1 MLARISGEPGGAQW
15 LYAPR
20 LPGPTGRSRASSG
33 GQPSF
38 GRVLLGVI
46 LLGVQVVADLA
57 ALLTVRPLEGQ
68 GTDTPKVHDFQLAPV
83 QLPAELAQQAV
94 GWKLPRPRAK
104 MIALVEGLFQGVQP
118 RSRQEGLVRVNG
130 MLT

>member
-1 MLARISGEPGGAQW
+1 MGLNGFTPHDCQGQQVGFELHQV
-15 LYAPR
+15 
-20 LPGPTGRSRASSG
+20 

-83 QLPAELAQQAV
+83 QLPAELN
-94 GWKLPRPRAK
+94 K
-104 MIALVEGLFQGVQP
+104 
-118 RSRQEGLVRVNG
+118 RSGRR
-130 MLT
+130 

>member
-1 MLARISGEPGGAQW
+1 MD
-15 LYAPR
+15 
-20 LPGPTGRSRASSG
+20 ASS
-33 GQPSF
+33 S
-38 GRVLLGVI
+38 VLFF
-46 LLGVQVVADLA
+46 LGVQVVADLA
-57 ALLTVRPLEGQ
+57 ALLTVRPLEGE